1 MKQILCGGGI
11 AQEVFQIRCGELN
24 KGLKEASLFR
34 IAPCSV
40 PQSFEYLVTLP
51 PIGEIVEVDPIE
63 IVLRGL
69 PLIGGERRWLWL
81 WLTIGMAQGIP
92 SWMWCLA
99 RYETIGGER
108 TG

>member
-1 MKQILCGGGI
+1 MKQILCGGGV
-11 AQEVFQIRCGELN
+11 AQEVFQVCGGELN

-34 IAPCSV
+34 VAPCGV
-40 PQSFEYLVTLP
+40 PEALEDLVTFP
-51 PIGEIVEVDPIE
+51 PIGEIVEVNSMP

-69 PLIGGERRWLWL
+69 PLVSRERRWFRF